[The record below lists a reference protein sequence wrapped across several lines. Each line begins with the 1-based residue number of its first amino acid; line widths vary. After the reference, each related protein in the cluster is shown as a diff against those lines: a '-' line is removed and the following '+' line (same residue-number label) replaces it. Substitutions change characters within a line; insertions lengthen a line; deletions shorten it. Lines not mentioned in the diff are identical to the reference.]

1 MLQNEEVRAVG
12 IEVNH
17 DPDEDGYEEYVED
30 RDVIRW
36 RTTIE
41 MSRMKTCNHRKVWTR
56 VHLASA
62 NRC

>member
-36 RTTIE
+36 RTQ
-41 MSRMKTCNHRKVWTR
+41 
-56 VHLASA
+56 
-62 NRC
+62 